1 MKYQG
6 KELSYYKSTYLGKQ
20 IGMLNA
26 VKWIFF
32 CIFLFGAAIF
42 IIGGF
47 VNNSVLI
54 AIAGLVGCFL
64 MCGIPMLYA
73 FTKVKGMLKELEGRK
88 LGEDAQAKV
97 QLQIKNASKFQ
108 WILTGIFI
116 AFLAVLFGSII
127 ADGSPSKKNYKAC
140 TICSEKATNTFQG
153 SNYCEKHYENAVK
166 WAIDNVAGQDD

>member
-6 KELSYYKSTYLGKQ
+6 KELSYYQSTYLGKQ

-42 IIGGF
+42 VIGGF
-47 VNNSVLI
+47 VNDSVMI

-73 FTKVKGMLKELEGRK
+73 FTKVKGMLKELESRK
-88 LGEDAQAKV
+88 LDDDEKAKV
-97 QLQIKNASKFQ
+97 QLQIKNAYKFQ
-108 WILTGIFI
+108 WILTVVFI

-127 ADGSPSKKNYKAC
+127 ADGISSKKDYNTC
-140 TICSEKATNTFQG
+140 TICDK
-153 SNYCEKHYENAVK
+153 SNNQQNSIKFS
-166 WAIDNVAGQDD
+166 I